1 MVRISLEPYFLHQEQ
16 VIGLLGTERATLAL
30 ERASRSISLPVA
42 TPHALATALA
52 EALPALGIGE
62 LQKVLHERTLHVGQV
77 VGIEQAFYFRRARER
92 DRTGDK
98 PVDFHATLNTDEN
111 VTISGTFNS
120 SRLVVQSAAGNLSGR
135 KPAYL
140 IGTVTAWDG
149 VNIELRPAF
158 AGVRSFIEDE
168 ELATYGI
175 ASKRRVYPNE
185 VDQFAGADFRRPA
198 NQNDLHALL
207 ATSEEAVKNAFASI
221 IGEPY
226 VPKDWGGEK
235 SDLYSSRLRIH
246 GRQVSTAWLFK
257 GPGFPRPMTV
267 KALGKNGD
275 QIVRLFSEPAELLV
289 LQHCHEITSAVVN
302 MMETYAHDLRNPR
315 KYMILDGSDT
325 ARILRSHG
333 ALKRPEQSVPTNAQQ
348 PQAPT

>member
-16 VIGLLGTERATLAL
+16 LIGLLGTERAAFAL
-30 ERASRSISLPVA
+30 ERTSRSISLPVA
-42 TPHALATALA
+42 TPHALAAALA

-77 VGIEQAFYFRRARER
+77 VGIEQAFNFRRARER

-98 PVDFHATLNTDEN
+98 PVDFHARLNTDEN

-135 KPAYL
+135 RPAYI

-149 VNIELRPAF
+149 VNLELRPAF
-158 AGVRSFIEDE
+158 AGVRSLIEDE
-168 ELATYGI
+168 ELAVYGI
-175 ASKRRVYPNE
+175 ASKRRVYPDE
-185 VDQFAGADFRRPA
+185 VDQFAGADFHRPA

-289 LQHCHEITSAVVN
+289 LQHCHAVTSAVIN
-302 MMETYAHDLRNPR
+302 MMETYAHDPRNPR
-315 KYMILDGSDT
+315 KYMILDGFDT
-325 ARILRSHG
+325 AQILGSHG
-333 ALKRPEQSVPTNAQQ
+333 ALNRPEQSVAINDRQRQ
-348 PQAPT
+348 PPA